1 MDVQSI
7 GQMSPRFSAV
17 DSPPAADA
25 KKTDNDDLAP
35 VRPVYDQYLSQDLEP
50 SRRLGLYQIAR
61 DENGNRRIQTDDD
74 KQEAKAKPDLSKQ
87 PDNQAQNCTA
97 DTNKV
102 DREIQALKKEA
113 MRLKGELATTHN
125 EQKAKALQKQLAKI
139 QQALQQKDNDTYRRQ
154 HTQFS

>member
-17 DSPPAADA
+17 DSLPAADV

-35 VRPVYDQYLSQDLEP
+35 VRPAYDQYLSQDLEP

-61 DENGNRRIQTDDD
+61 DENGNRRIQIDDD
-74 KQEAKAKPDLSKQ
+74 KQDAKAKPDLSKQ
-87 PDNQAQNCTA
+87 PDDRAQNCTA

-113 MRLKGELATTHN
+113 MRLQSELNATQD
-125 EQKAKALQKQLAKI
+125 EQKAKELQKQLAKI
-139 QQALQQKDNDTYRRQ
+139 QQELQQKDNDTYRRQ

>member
-7 GQMSPRFSAV
+7 GQMPPRFSAV
-17 DSPPAADA
+17 DSLPTADG
-25 KKTDNDDLAP
+25 KKTDNDDWAP
-35 VRPVYDQYLSQDLEP
+35 ARPAYDQYLPQDSESP
-50 SRRLGLYQIAR
+50 KPIGLYQIAR
-61 DENGNRRIQTDDD
+61 DENGNRHIQTDGD
-74 KQEAKAKPDLSKQ
+74 KQDAKAKPDLSKQ

-113 MRLKGELATTHN
+113 MRLKGELATTHDA
-125 EQKAKALQKQLAKI
+125 QKAKELQKQLAKI
-139 QQALQQKDNDTYRRQ
+139 QQELQQKDNDTYRRQ